1 MSDKDY
7 KQDIVINASA
17 LETEWLRQP
26 GLYLKYAEL
35 LADARRQAKKAAER
49 VKVCRSELVERAQGN
64 PQGCLNSEKATSQL
78 IEAYYRTHKDHKE
91 AKTKLVDAEYEAD
104 IYDAAVFAFHQR
116 KAALENLVR
125 LHLAGYY
132 SEPKADVDGED
143 VKTKALDSASTKQ
156 KKSMNRK
163 RGIKK

>member
-104 IYDAAVFAFHQR
+104 IYDAAVLLFIKGKRRWRILLGCIWPVTILNQR
-116 KAALENLVR
+116 PMLTARMSRPK
-125 LHLAGYY
+125 HLTR
-132 SEPKADVDGED
+132 PR
-143 VKTKALDSASTKQ
+143 Q
-156 KKSMNRK
+156 NKKRV
-163 RGIKK
+163 